1 MYLVRKLCFFA
12 IFRQKK
18 QFNLQEWQKILAE
31 FVSTHV
37 DNFVEMVDFSPK
49 TVFELSTKYMFEKS
63 ALDEKL
69 QTIFCYITKMQ
80 CYVTF
85 QKGFALIF
93 LV

>member
-18 QFNLQEWQKILAE
+18 PFNLQEWQKILAE

-49 TVFELSTKYMFEKS
+49 TVFELSTKYMFEKWF
-63 ALDEKL
+63 LDEKL
-69 QTIFCYITKMQ
+69 QT
-80 CYVTF
+80 
-85 QKGFALIF
+85 F
-93 LV
+93 LE